1 MTSRADLQGEFYFL
15 RKKHKEFG
23 YINKTSIMTDK
34 ETLQKEIYEPVKA
47 LKDKFYQCKTMEDW
61 NTCKEE
67 LKPLLAKIAE
77 PLMTSDFATKY
88 KQNLVDAIAKMWQYK
103 EPYFKKQENKK
114 QFQPKV
120 TYLLQ
125 PELAEALVNFLK
137 LKTIQ
142 LSMEMEAQKQILDK
156 KDFD

>member
-1 MTSRADLQGEFYFL
+1 
-15 RKKHKEFG
+15 
-23 YINKTSIMTDK
+23 MTDK
-34 ETLQKEIYEPVKA
+34 ETLEKEIYEPVKA
-47 LKDKFYQCKTMEDW
+47 LKDKFYNAKTMEEW

-67 LKPLLAKIAE
+67 LKPLLAKIDE
-77 PLMTSDFATKY
+77 PLMTTDFATKY
-88 KQNLVDAIAKMWQYK
+88 KKNLVDSIAKMWQYK

-125 PELAEALVNFLK
+125 PELAEALVNYLK

-142 LSMEMEAQKQILDK
+142 LSMEMETQKQIFDK
-156 KDFD
+156 INFD